1 MIEVSNILP
10 NPCIFAYNRIKNTT
24 VQDMRKLVLC
34 IMIAIGGAT
43 YTPSFAGD
51 ESLNIAEQTIKRK
64 IEAVYNAIHF
74 EACSKPDFTVFEK
87 AYRGYLNLRNSGEL
101 NTDKPV
107 LTICDMSMS
116 ANTNRMWIIDLK
128 SGKVLLNTFV
138 AHGQGSG
145 DEYANRFSNKMNS
158 HQSSIGFYITGD
170 TYIGEHGNSLY
181 LHGMDKGFNHLAY
194 KRNIVVHGADYVNDK
209 YIANN
214 KRLGRSWG
222 CPAVSSE
229 ISDEVIEMIKGGTCM
244 FIYFPQKKYIQT
256 SYWLNKKPEE
266 APAIPVYA
274 QPQQQ
279 ANRG

>member
-1 MIEVSNILP
+1 
-10 NPCIFAYNRIKNTT
+10 
-24 VQDMRKLVLC
+24 MRKLILC
-34 IMIAIGGAT
+34 IMIAIGGIT
-43 YTPSFAGD
+43 STPSFAGD
-51 ESLNIAEQTIKRK
+51 ESFNIAEQTIKRK

-74 EACSKPDFTVFEK
+74 EACSKPDFAVFEK

-145 DEYANRFSNKMNS
+145 EEYANRFSNKINS

-229 ISDEVIEMIKGGTCM
+229 ISDEVIDMIKGGTCM
-244 FIYFPQKKYIQT
+244 FVYYPQKKYIQT

-266 APAIPVYA
+266 TPPIPAYA